1 MEGEKRHGRPGGLH
15 ARWAGPRQDAVGRGR
30 GLDRTAFGGSLIAL
44 LPGGD
49 VAVGEHVFGG
59 RGPPEEVPA
68 GPAVIRE
75 AGGHRRL
82 LPRAIRRGGQEAR
95 GAVGEGRGR
104 LDLPGA
110 AALAVLAV
118 GLVVGL
124 VVVIVRA
131 VVRGQRGVG
140 GRALRLGGRG
150 GRGQLQARRLALL
163 ARVTFR
169 PKPSS
174 QV

>member
-131 VVRGQRGVG
+131 VVRGQRGSF
-140 GRALRLGGRG
+140 LFLKCSILG
-150 GRGQLQARRLALL
+150 
-163 ARVTFR
+163 V
-169 PKPSS
+169 
-174 QV
+174 VM